1 MKNFWTTVAL
11 GSLLAG
17 SLLAQGSTR
26 PLYPGSNNDVFRL
39 VQMRPG
45 ASYLGIR
52 LADID
57 AERAK
62 KLKVA
67 EDRGVEVT
75 GVEEGSP
82 ADTAGIKPGDVVLT
96 YNGEN
101 VLGAEQLVRLVNETP
116 QGRKV
121 KIQYSREGRL
131 ETATVTT
138 AARRAHGNEFPAG
151 FPGME
156 FPDVRAFP
164 IPDIPSPLMVWKS
177 GLFGI
182 SCEPIDTQLAQYFG
196 VKSGV
201 LVRSVDKDSPAEK
214 AGIKAGDV
222 LTGIGDRSVSSP
234 RELTSFTRNMHRTD
248 KAVPVTIVRNHKDMS
263 LTITPSDRD
272 VQE

>member
-1 MKNFWTTVAL
+1 MKKFWTTVAL
-11 GSLLAG
+11 GSLLTG
-17 SLLAQGSTR
+17 SLLAQGSSR
-26 PLYPGSNNDVFRL
+26 PLYPGSNNDAFRL
-39 VQMRPG
+39 VQMHPG

-82 ADTAGIKPGDVVLT
+82 ADTAGIKPGDVLLS

-121 KIQYSREGRL
+121 KLQYSRDGKVQ
-131 ETATVTT
+131 TATVTT
-138 AARRAHGNEFPAG
+138 AARRARNDFPAG
-151 FPGME
+151 FPGVE
-156 FPDVRAFP
+156 FPDVRTFSM
-164 IPDIPSPLMVWKS
+164 PDVPTPMMVWKS
-177 GLFGI
+177 ALFGM
-182 SCEPIDTQLAQYFG
+182 SCEPINNQLAQYFG
-196 VKSGV
+196 VKAGV
-201 LVRSVDKDSPAEK
+201 LVRSVDKDSPADK

-222 LTGIGDRSVSSP
+222 LIGIGDRSLSSP
-234 RELTSFTRNMHRTD
+234 RELASFTRNLRRTD
-248 KAVPVTIVRNHKDMS
+248 KPVSVTLVRNHKDLS

-272 VQE
+272 AQE